1 MSHQMPKL
9 IGKLAEIRIIQSKR
23 GVMTIDLHAVAER
36 VIECYKNRSGGS
48 FNMVLGTKKEIEEG
62 IRRQLQ
68 HDLAY
73 HKFLEGYLEF
83 LEGYLEFRFNVNEIE
98 NGMACE
104 SFSIG
109 TMTWYP
115 VVPE

>member
-1 MSHQMPKL
+1 MSKQMPEL
-9 IGKLAEIRIIQSKR
+9 IGKLAEVRIAADRRKY
-23 GVMTIDLHAVAER
+23 MTLELHAVAER

-48 FNMVLGTKKEIEEG
+48 FKMVLGTEKEIEDG

-83 LEGYLEFRFNVNEIE
+83 RFNVNKIE
-98 NGMACE
+98 NGMAWE

-109 TMTWYP
+109 TMTWFP